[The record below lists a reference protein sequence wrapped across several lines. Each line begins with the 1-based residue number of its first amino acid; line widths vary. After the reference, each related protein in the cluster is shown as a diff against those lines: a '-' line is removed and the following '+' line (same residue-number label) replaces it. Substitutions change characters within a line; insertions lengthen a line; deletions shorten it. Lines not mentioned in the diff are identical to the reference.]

1 MFNKIKDDRIL
12 ERVISK
18 LTELYPNINNLT
30 KDMILI
36 LLADLSQGVKIS
48 CPLLKFP
55 LEPSLKHY
63 NKRLS
68 INFNDKGS
76 IIRWCNQIYSSINQ
90 QMLVFYIY

>member
-12 ERVISK
+12 ERVIPK

-68 INFNDKGS
+68 INFNEKVQLYDGVTG
-76 IIRWCNQIYSSINQ
+76 IYPSINQ
-90 QMLVFYIY
+90 QM